1 MKTKPNWAAVIVMI
15 GLQITLALY
24 GNRARAQDDVYNHVL
39 GYSAGPGVTYVNLKS
54 EKQTINWSASVW
66 RNLGA
71 RLNDGKSGGD
81 FYLGLDA
88 SSKVQFKVKDSLGIN
103 EYLTT
108 PFLDFGLGF
117 NIQNNLSTRYAGRFI
132 KLGVG
137 IPLENRKEYL
147 LHLAASMQLN
157 INPGM
162 LIGTQETI
170 GFYVE
175 LGADGLL
182 MHRFGEP
189 QRLLWSPKV
198 GFGVNLLIPG
208 KEQGY

>member
-1 MKTKPNWAAVIVMI
+1 METANKYF
-15 GLQITLALY
+15 LALWIIAWSFLITIHQ
-24 GNRARAQDDVYNHVL
+24 ARAQDDVYNHVV
-39 GYSAGPGVTYVNLKS
+39 GYSAGPGITFVDLKT

-71 RLNDGKSGGD
+71 RLNDGKRGGD
-81 FYLGLDA
+81 FYFGLDA
-88 SSKVQFKVKDSLGIN
+88 SSKVQFRVKDSLGTN
-103 EYLTT
+103 EYLRT
-108 PFLDFGLGF
+108 PFLDLGF
-117 NIQNNLSTRYAGRFI
+117 GFSIQNNLSTRYAGRIMKF
-132 KLGVG
+132 GVG
-137 IPLENRKEYL
+137 IPLENMKEYK

-182 MHRFGEP
+182 MHRFGEA

-198 GFGVNLLIPG
+198 GVGVNLLIPG
-208 KEQGY
+208 KEQSY